1 MQKLSD
7 NMFADKNELKH
18 WALQLHN
25 ALGGQR
31 AEPSINMSKQNKEK
45 VSELCHIFVEQWN
58 MNMSLAL
65 KKFNKE
71 KGNTPEVKIGEEE

>member
-45 VSELCHIFVEQWN
+45 VSEL
-58 MNMSLAL
+58 
-65 KKFNKE
+65 
-71 KGNTPEVKIGEEE
+71 